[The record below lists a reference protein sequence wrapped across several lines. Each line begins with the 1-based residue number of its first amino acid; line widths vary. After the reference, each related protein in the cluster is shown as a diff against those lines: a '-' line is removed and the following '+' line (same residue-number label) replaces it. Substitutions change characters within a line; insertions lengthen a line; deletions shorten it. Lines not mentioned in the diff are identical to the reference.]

1 MIWGGFTLLY
11 ILCILSFYIFSISV
25 ISSHVLISAA
35 FASTSLWGKKV
46 VFQVQPCLWQLHS
59 GVPVPALREL
69 SVCVSLRRT
78 ISADWTGFEYKAPG
92 NRETELGLGGKNGNL
107 FVKLFGH
114 EWQYENNLTVNQ
126 WHSVCLTWSGQ
137 AQRLRISINSTFLI
151 ERHLTTSQQLSK
163 NGTLT
168 LGVSHYVNANGEIQP
183 ETGTNLVG
191 EIGLFRMWAREWSLE
206 ELKNLNCTDGDLVSW
221 DLRQWTYSCPPEP
234 NIYLHCGKYIT
245 GFYFCISQSSSLDYA
260 VFQLTGNSPAT

>member
-1 MIWGGFTLLY
+1 MIRGGGGSFTIYLLY
-11 ILCILSFYIFSISV
+11 SVFLYFFSISV

-35 FASTSLWGKKV
+35 FASTSLWGKKL

-69 SVCVSLRRT
+69 SVCMSLRRT

-92 NRETELGLGGKNGNL
+92 NRETELGLGGKNGKL

-114 EWQYENNLTVNQ
+114 EWQYENNLTVNE

-151 ERHLTTSQQLSK
+151 EICLTTSQQLSK

-191 EIGLFRMWAREWSLE
+191 EIALFRMWAREWSLE

-221 DLRQWTYSCPPEP
+221 DLKQWTYSCPPEP
-234 NIYLHCGKYIT
+234 SINLHCGKYIM

-260 VFQLTGNSPAT
+260 QFSS

>member
-1 MIWGGFTLLY
+1 MNSIKSLSSLAICFCIFMSACPLGSSKRKKIFKILY
-11 ILCILSFYIFSISV
+11 IKL
-25 ISSHVLISAA
+25 
-35 FASTSLWGKKV
+35 

-69 SVCVSLRRT
+69 SVCMSLRRT

-92 NRETELGLGGKNGNL
+92 NRQTELGLGGKNGKL

-114 EWQYENNLTVNQ
+114 EWQYENNLTVNE

-151 ERHLTTSQQLSK
+151 EICLTTSQQLSK

-191 EIGLFRMWAREWSLE
+191 EIALISLR
-206 ELKNLNCTDGDLVSW
+206 NG
-221 DLRQWTYSCPPEP
+221 
-234 NIYLHCGKYIT
+234 YLEKKAKQFKQISFVFGKR
-245 GFYFCISQSSSLDYA
+245 
-260 VFQLTGNSPAT
+260 